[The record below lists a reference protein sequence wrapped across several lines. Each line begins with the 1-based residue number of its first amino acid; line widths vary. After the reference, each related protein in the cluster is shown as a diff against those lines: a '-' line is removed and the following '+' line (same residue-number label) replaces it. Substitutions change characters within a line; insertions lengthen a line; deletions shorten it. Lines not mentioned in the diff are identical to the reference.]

1 MATWNSMKWLIW
13 AALYVIPAIVL
24 PWAISRSWA
33 HQHGKSVRASP
44 KQLFDRGELGLF
56 SLILASSVI
65 WNLMQ
70 SQFMPHTIALASI
83 LMALG
88 GIMAL
93 TVWIEAFCRR
103 QSGTDWR
110 PERAWR
116 DSRNLALLVF
126 SMATVLQILLD
137 RLAKVTSS

>member
-1 MATWNSMKWLIW
+1 MATWNSVKWLIW

-33 HQHGKSVRASP
+33 HQHGKSVQSSP